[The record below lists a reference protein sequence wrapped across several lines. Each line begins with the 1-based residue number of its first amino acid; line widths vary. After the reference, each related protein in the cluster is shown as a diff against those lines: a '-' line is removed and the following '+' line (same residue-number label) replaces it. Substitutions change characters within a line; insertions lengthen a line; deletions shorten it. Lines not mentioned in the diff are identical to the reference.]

1 MASNNNVSLRRP
13 ATLTDLPTEV
23 RHQIYSYLFSCSTGS
38 ISLSCTPHDS
48 RMFNWINDAGPPE
61 APFCTSL
68 FRLNKAISNDALQF
82 AYSANSFSLNG
93 NLSRLQSLGVIALAS
108 IKRLTLFN
116 NFWAISQ
123 EVLVQLRQLLDS
135 RCTSLEVF
143 TLETSAHFVV
153 QSLPYLQDFLDEI
166 PKESPRPKL
175 VLDLYV
181 LDRHFSFDAPEKDY
195 RLSLLCLHKKSVHL
209 GLVDPFPAAESVK
222 QLPRRTKQI
231 TIVSDVGTGFIR
243 ALDEFLLEFPE
254 HRFVKTQNPP
264 SSLDVLRP
272 GRSTRIWYIWE

>member
-1 MASNNNVSLRRP
+1 
-13 ATLTDLPTEV
+13 
-23 RHQIYSYLFSCSTGS
+23 
-38 ISLSCTPHDS
+38 
-48 RMFNWINDAGPPE
+48 MFNWINDAGPPE